1 MISIHTLSIM
11 RNEFRAYKSLIK
23 ERDKLIEE
31 YETPLKSLKNEL
43 LEVEGKLSQIKSPG
57 KSDGLGGFVQDSV
70 DKYNHLIAKKDEL
83 KNAVDNY
90 IKEYGNDSFEEELL
104 KALIYD
110 RGQYDKGYED
120 AMNEVKHPQPLKFED
135 LKEGMW
141 IYDAPYEE
149 IVRIKEIESN
159 EWIFL
164 ECIKSKD
171 LSNTFFQEGR
181 FYPITIPNIGDK
193 NG

>member
-1 MISIHTLSIM
+1 M
-11 RNEFRAYKSLIK
+11 YKPP
-23 ERDKLIEE
+23 IEIVME
-31 YETPLKSLKNEL
+31 
-43 LEVEGKLSQIKSPG
+43 EVFQKMDEDFENAVFKAVRKVGIN
-57 KSDGLGGFVQDSV
+57 V
-70 DKYNHLIAKKDEL
+70 DK
-83 KNAVDNY
+83 
-90 IKEYGNDSFEEELL
+90 EELL

-110 RGQYDKGYED
+110 RGQYYKGYED

-149 IVRIKEIESN
+149 IVRIKG
-159 EWIFL
+159 IFL

-181 FYPITIPNIGDK
+181 FYPIQIPNIGTE
-193 NG
+193 

>member
-1 MISIHTLSIM
+1 M
-11 RNEFRAYKSLIK
+11 YKSP
-23 ERDKLIEE
+23 IEIVME
-31 YETPLKSLKNEL
+31 
-43 LEVEGKLSQIKSPG
+43 EVFQKMDEDFENAVFKAVRKVGIN
-57 KSDGLGGFVQDSV
+57 V
-70 DKYNHLIAKKDEL
+70 DK
-83 KNAVDNY
+83 
-90 IKEYGNDSFEEELL
+90 EELL

-171 LSNTFFQEGR
+171 LSNTFFKKEDFIQLL
-181 FYPITIPNIGDK
+181 FQI
-193 NG
+193 

>member
-1 MISIHTLSIM
+1 M
-11 RNEFRAYKSLIK
+11 
-23 ERDKLIEE
+23 
-31 YETPLKSLKNEL
+31 KN
-43 LEVEGKLSQIKSPG
+43 
-57 KSDGLGGFVQDSV
+57 
-70 DKYNHLIAKKDEL
+70 KKDFEL
-83 KNAVDNY
+83 DLLKEFQDNGCGGDDFDEISTLVGMRMRGY
-90 IKEYGNDSFEEELL
+90 FQDKEELL

-110 RGQYDKGYED
+110 RGQYDEGYED
-120 AMNEVKHPQPLKFED
+120 AMNEIKHPQPLKFED

-141 IYDAPYEE
+141 IYDAPY
-149 IVRIKEIESN
+149 KEIESN